1 MEQAA
6 NNFFVQLENFLVWFL
21 KQVYWRWP
29 KQKYE
34 IRYKLN
40 LLNHTLLYFVGN
52 EIWSDLIH
60 NHAGIDFPRV
70 L

>member
-1 MEQAA
+1 MSNISNCRISDMIFQEEWSRQPII
-6 NNFFVQLENFLVWFL
+6 FFVQLENFLVWFL

-52 EIWSDLIH
+52 EI
-60 NHAGIDFPRV
+60 
-70 L
+70 